1 MGFFGKDED
10 EQIRSYERSL
20 ARAKEEKETLE
31 VKNRELELKISEANK
46 SNEQLKQAMEEIK
59 EQFDSFKQQTLKE
72 KEELQAKL
80 KGEKLIKKNVK
91 DVLIQFRCTP
101 QQKNKWISQA
111 EKEDISL
118 SKFIKEALSN
128 YKTITK

>member
-20 ARAKEEKETLE
+20 ARLTEEKEILE
-31 VKNRELELKISEANK
+31 VKNQKLEFKINEVNK

-80 KGEKLIKKNVK
+80 KGEKLIKKK
-91 DVLIQFRCTP
+91 CKRCFDSIPLHSKT
-101 QQKNKWISQA
+101 
-111 EKEDISL
+111 KERMDFSIR
-118 SKFIKEALSN
+118 KRGYF
-128 YKTITK
+128 TK